1 MRAPAPAAS
10 DSPGIDPSTV
20 DSLGI
25 DIDPSALDLPD
36 IFSTMDPALLEAA
49 GIDISG
55 LDPATLSEQAL
66 HPLVQDALRTG
77 AGKMAMVAIAV
88 AAVLFAIRVIQ
99 ARMRPTERAVG
110 PAWVASALMITGL
123 YCAVRAID
131 PLLAGLLDRPH
142 WMAEAA
148 WAKVGWF
155 EWKLLGR
162 PGIAL
167 ALPLAN
173 VPALALALHVPL
185 WLGLLWLLE
194 LILRWVYGVRA
205 GGSVGWHTARVD
217 LPWFYRWTGA
227 STARRADQR
236 FRRWVGP
243 LVLILMPLHIVAG
256 LSLGEVG
263 GPAPGTWVVAGLLLW
278 VTAFHLVSAAKRPE
292 VRTNEEEEVDE
303 TMVEE
308 EKLLR
313 DPLVRLREAAQELR
327 PGVTFELIEEQAGA
341 AEARAPLPAALAP
354 LVSEVFEDLCGH
366 SKLWAHQA
374 AVLEHLSGVW
384 TLRASVPLSDDP
396 TSLEEVHTR
405 SPISIAGPGAE
416 APHALVQGGEGSG
429 RTTVTILAALH
440 VFLDRGATTLVIVRS
455 REAAIRWTAQLRDAL
470 ARSSARWNVQV
481 ALAGEDLAAPLLAG
495 RTPAIVVADLEAF
508 ESEVLCDRR
517 TDDLLGRLGLVVV
530 DDVDAFHGVAEM
542 HLGLSMR
549 RLWALEATLHAA
561 PYPVVL
567 LATAGAG
574 ASGLDGWARHVLGV
588 RLRIFADDRAPARP
602 RVLLRR
608 RDLVDSRGDDLP
620 LAEVAQACEA
630 AGLAW
635 HLRLAGDDGRAIQRA
650 TLDGI
655 GGARRH
661 YQRDPADAAVV
672 LIEGTY
678 PAVRR
683 EALRLC
689 HAGWRQQEV
698 ERIVLVLAPPGD
710 EEMVLHEEADDAL
723 HRELVASLPQAVPLS
738 EPRVVRQRHL
748 DRALGREQDLAG
760 LRERLGAR
768 FVDDA
773 VEHLAAAGKVRK
785 RQILLIDARTD
796 TIAERTLVRSD
807 HEAALGQAITAECVT
822 EAAECVSVV
831 DAGTSEV
838 LLRCEL
844 AIASAVYPPG
854 RIFLHARGRYIVVE
868 GEGESRAMISAERI
882 ADASRTTLERR
893 VQIEIA
899 ELPLEL
905 AARNLGGQRLSI
917 ALCRARIREEIAGV
931 RRVGPG
937 PRLLEQR
944 TYEHPIT
951 ALYGSDV
958 CLIRGRLGADEQRSA
973 DAEPIVLSAAA
984 AAPLVAALRMMI
996 PCALRGAGEL
1006 VDVAAVDIDGELHL
1020 CFFDRTPGAS
1030 GFARHIA
1037 ERSLSAL
1044 LTLARLA
1051 LGRLVGSELAR
1062 LWHIHDS
1069 MPGADPSRWEL
1080 GGALGWLAAI
1090 LDRPAPK
1097 EHELG
1102 ALRRPRGPRCEHAS
1116 GVGRGDLGRVWA
1128 TRSGRSDDLVW
1139 TRHRWWSP
1147 QAIGDTP
1154 AGEVHLDIAVER
1166 PLIARAQR
1174 AADDPEVLA
1183 TLSMI
1188 RESLAALLAEC
1199 TVDGVLGLVAALP
1212 LSVRPLAEGDGS
1224 ALVVLARRR
1233 ADLRAKVELAR
1244 ALLPEGGDM
1253 SLVEHDDGPQLSLGR
1268 GAAAITVDL
1277 TGPQVKRVEPEPSS

>member
-1 MRAPAPAAS
+1 
-10 DSPGIDPSTV
+10 
-20 DSLGI
+20 
-25 DIDPSALDLPD
+25 
-36 IFSTMDPALLEAA
+36 
-49 GIDISG
+49 
-55 LDPATLSEQAL
+55 
-66 HPLVQDALRTG
+66 
-77 AGKMAMVAIAV
+77 
-88 AAVLFAIRVIQ
+88 
-99 ARMRPTERAVG
+99 
-110 PAWVASALMITGL
+110 
-123 YCAVRAID
+123 
-131 PLLAGLLDRPH
+131 
-142 WMAEAA
+142 MAEAA

-185 WLGLLWLLE
+185 WLGLLWLFE

-205 GGSVGWHTARVD
+205 GGSVGWHTARAD
-217 LPWFYRWTGA
+217 LPWFYRWVGA

-243 LVLILMPLHIVAG
+243 LVTILIPLHVIAG
-256 LSLGEVG
+256 LSLGEVS

-278 VTAFHLVSAAKRPE
+278 VTAFHLVAKAKRPQ
-292 VRTNEEEEVDE
+292 VRSEEEEEDE
-303 TMVEE
+303 TTAEE
-308 EKLLR
+308 ASQSR
-313 DPLVRLREAAQELR
+313 DPLMRLREAAQEIR
-327 PGVTFELIEEQAGA
+327 PGVTFELIEEQAAA
-341 AEARAPLPAALAP
+341 AEVRASLPAALAP
-354 LVSEVFEDLCGH
+354 LVSEIFEDLCGH

-374 AVLEHLSGVW
+374 AVLEHLSGIW
-384 TLRASVPLSDDP
+384 TLRASAPASDDP

-405 SPISIAGPGAE
+405 SPISIAGPGSE

-429 RTTVTILAALH
+429 RTTLTILAALH

-455 REAAIRWTAQLRDAL
+455 RAAAIRWTRQIREAL

-517 TDDLLGRLGLVVV
+517 TDDLLARLGLVVV

-567 LATAGAG
+567 LATSGAG

-588 RLRIFADDRAPARP
+588 RLRIFADDRAPARS

-608 RDLVDSRGDDLP
+608 RDLVDARGDDLP

-630 AGLAW
+630 AGLTW
-635 HLRLAGDDGRAIQRA
+635 HLRLAGDDGRRIQRA
-650 TLDGI
+650 ALDGI

-683 EALRLC
+683 EALRLR

-698 ERIVLVLAPPGD
+698 SRIVLVLAPPGD

-723 HRELVASLPQAVPLS
+723 HRELVGSLPQAVPLS

-760 LRERLGAR
+760 LRERLGAG
-768 FVDDA
+768 FVDEA
-773 VEHLAAAGKVRK
+773 VENLAVAGKVRR
-785 RQILLIDARTD
+785 RQVLQIDARTD
-796 TIAERTLVRSD
+796 TIVERTLVRSD

-822 EAAECVSVV
+822 EEAECVSLV

-844 AIASAVYPPG
+844 AIARAVYPPG

-868 GEGESRAMISAERI
+868 GEADSRATITAERI
-882 ADASRTTLERR
+882 ADASRTTLGRR
-893 VQIEIA
+893 VQAEIA
-899 ELPLEL
+899 EGALEL
-905 AARNLGGQRLSI
+905 AARNLGGQRLWI
-917 ALCRARIREEIAGV
+917 ALCRARIREEIVGV
-931 RRVGPG
+931 RRLGPG

-944 TYEHPIT
+944 TYEHAIT

-958 CLIRGRLGADEQRSA
+958 CLIRGRLGTDEGGQADPSMA
-973 DAEPIVLSAAA
+973 LSTAA

-1006 VDVAAVDIDGELHL
+1006 VDVAAVDIEGELYL

-1044 LTLARLA
+1044 LILARLA
-1051 LGRLVGSELAR
+1051 LGRLVGPELAR

-1080 GGALGWLAAI
+1080 GGALRWLAAI
-1090 LDRPAPK
+1090 LDRPAPT

-1102 ALRRPRGPRCEHAS
+1102 VLARPMEPRCEYS
-1116 GVGRGDLGRVWA
+1116 PGVGRGDLGRIWA

-1147 QAIGDTP
+1147 QAIGETP
-1154 AGEVHLDIAVER
+1154 AGEIHLDIAIER
-1166 PLIARAQR
+1166 PLIARALR

-1183 TLSMI
+1183 TLAMI
-1188 RESLAALLAEC
+1188 RASLAELLGERS
-1199 TVDGVLGLVAALP
+1199 VDGILGMVAALP
-1212 LSVRPLAEGDGS
+1212 LSVRPLAKGEGS

-1233 ADLRAKVELAR
+1233 ADLRAKVELAL
-1244 ALLPEGGDM
+1244 ALLPEGGEL
-1253 SLVEHDDGPQLSLGR
+1253 SLIEADGEAQLRLGR

-1277 TGPQVKRVEPEPSS
+1277 RGPQVKRIEPAPSS